1 MKTFL
6 VNKGIVYSYD
16 NFLFDINQTENYCPQ
31 FKSDDLYL
39 YFLNLIKALVYSK
52 PLVLIDSDINFAEI
66 DKLDKKF
73 LNVSES
79 LQNKKFENINE
90 IIKNVENSKSEISLF
105 TSGTT
110 GQPKKVIHTIQSLIR
125 NVRKSNQYDNDV
137 WAFAY
142 NPTHM
147 AGLQVFFQAFLNLNS
162 IINVFYQCRNEIY
175 KSLEKF
181 SITHISGTPTFYR
194 LLMPFDKSFN
204 SVKRV
209 TLGGEKSD
217 TKLYNFIEQIFPK
230 ARINNIY
237 ASTEACSLFSAK
249 GEFFQIPEVIKD
261 KIKVIDNELYIH
273 KSLLGKSESFVLKDD
288 YYRTSDIIE
297 WVDIEKG
304 LFCFKGRANE
314 LINIGGYKVNP
325 SEIESIIY
333 QLPHI
338 VQVVVYGKSNS
349 VLGNILCADIVLE
362 RENRITE
369 LSIRQYLKTLVQE
382 YKIPR
387 RIIFVDNIET
397 TRTGKL
403 KRV

>member
-1 MKTFL
+1 
-6 VNKGIVYSYD
+6 
-16 NFLFDINQTENYCPQ
+16 
-31 FKSDDLYL
+31 
-39 YFLNLIKALVYSK
+39 
-52 PLVLIDSDINFAEI
+52 
-66 DKLDKKF
+66 
-73 LNVSES
+73 
-79 LQNKKFENINE
+79 
-90 IIKNVENSKSEISLF
+90 
-105 TSGTT
+105 
-110 GQPKKVIHTIQSLIR
+110 
-125 NVRKSNQYDNDV
+125 
-137 WAFAY
+137 
-142 NPTHM
+142 
-147 AGLQVFFQAFLNLNS
+147 
-162 IINVFYQCRNEIY
+162 
-175 KSLEKF
+175 
-181 SITHISGTPTFYR
+181 
-194 LLMPFDKSFN
+194 
-204 SVKRV
+204 
-209 TLGGEKSD
+209 
-217 TKLYNFIEQIFPK
+217 
-230 ARINNIY
+230 
-237 ASTEACSLFSAK
+237 
-249 GEFFQIPEVIKD
+249 
-261 KIKVIDNELYIH
+261 
-273 KSLLGKSESFVLKDD
+273 LKDD